1 MPQEQTGRPERDTR
15 GKILD
20 LADELIRLRGY
31 NAFSYKDISD
41 ALGVKPA
48 AIHYHFPT
56 KEALGAATLA
66 REVSDFQHFSEV
78 WKALSYAEQVRNLVG
93 LFANYRERGLIC
105 IVGSMCPD
113 YETLPP
119 SVRQQLKT
127 LSLEILQWLTT
138 VLDHG
143 RRQYKLQ
150 FDGTPGDRALLFIS
164 SLMSA
169 LLLSRVHGEELFY
182 RMTTQ
187 LQKDL
192 IVT

>member
-1 MPQEQTGRPERDTR
+1 MMEPRPTR
-15 GKILD
+15 EKILD
-20 LADELIRLRGY
+20 LADEFIRLRGY

-41 ALGVKPA
+41 VLGVKPA

-66 REVSDFQHFSEV
+66 REITDFRTHSTGWE
-78 WKALSYAEQVRNLVG
+78 ALPYEEQLRNLVA
-93 LFANYRERGLIC
+93 LFAGYRERGLIC

-113 YETLPP
+113 FDTLPP
-119 SVRQQLKT
+119 AVQEQLKM
-127 LSLEILQWLTT
+127 LSVEILDWVTT
-138 VLDHG
+138 VLEEG
-143 RRQYKLQ
+143 RCQKALR
-150 FDGTPGDRALLFIS
+150 FDGAAADRALLLIS
-164 SLMSA
+164 MLMSA

-192 IVT
+192 IAS